1 MIYKKENYVLIIKP
15 NIKEPKVDAFIENK
29 RTGAI
34 MYFNRDV
41 VVGKE
46 ITYTFKTNI
55 FRTKVDKEERNIYNE
70 ALVSKELFI
79 LGQTIIDFL
88 IKTEKQAIESILLN
102 GKFV

>member
-1 MIYKKENYVLIIKP
+1 MIYKKENYVLRIQP
-15 NIKEPKVDAFIENK
+15 NIKEPKVDMFIENK

-34 MYFNRDV
+34 MYFYRDIA
-41 VVGKE
+41 VGKE
-46 ITYTFKTNI
+46 ITYTYKTSI
-55 FRTKVDKEERNIYNE
+55 FRTKVEKEERIIYNE

-102 GKFV
+102 GKFF